1 MRATLR
7 AAGSAAMVLV
17 LVGTIST
24 PGRAQPPGAN
34 YDESKVGQ
42 YPPLDPLT
50 TSDGRKVTTPELWV
64 RVRRPELLRL
74 FETEMYGRVPSRTI
88 AHNAAPVSGIIEAR
102 ANVDVREP
110 TASAIVARSYADGT
124 IISGATYTQPFRPAY
139 QVRSEDAKALGG
151 KAVRREVSITFSGK
165 PDGPR
170 MDLLIYLPK
179 DAGESRP
186 VPAFLGLN
194 FGGNHTI
201 DRDPGIALARV
212 WKRTGRDRVPEPQV
226 APESSRGSAAS
237 QWPVERI
244 IGRGYALATM
254 DYEDIDPDFD
264 DGFKNGVHPLFYR
277 PGQARP
283 APDEWGSIAA
293 WAWGLS
299 RSLDYLE
306 TVPGIDAKKVAVMG
320 HSRLGKTALWA
331 GATDPRF
338 AVVISNNSGCG
349 GAALSRRIFGE
360 TVGRMNTVFPHWLCA
375 NFHKYSDHEDRLPFD
390 QHELIALIAP
400 RPVLVCSAE
409 EDLWADPKGEF
420 LGALGAD
427 PVYRLLGTDGLAVTE
442 MPKPARDSLVKS
454 TIGYRIRPGKHDVTS
469 DDWEA
474 YMDFVDHHLRRQGR

>member
-1 MRATLR
+1 MFLFLLDRRSTTLLR
-7 AAGSAAMVLV
+7 IAVVALAAITGSGPIA
-17 LVGTIST
+17 
-24 PGRAQPPGAN
+24 RAQPPGAN

-50 TSDGRKVTTPELWV
+50 TSDGRKVTTPDLWTQ
-64 RVRRPELLRL
+64 VRRPELLRL
-74 FETEMYGRVPSRTI
+74 FETEMYGRVPQPPEPIRPT
-88 AHNAAPVSGIIEAR
+88 
-102 ANVDVREP
+102 VRL
-110 TASAIVARSYADGT
+110 
-124 IISGATYTQPFRPAY
+124 
-139 QVRSEDAKALGG
+139 RSEDRDALGG
-151 KAVRREVSITFSGK
+151 TAIRREVTIAFTENL
-165 PDGPR
+165 DGPR

-179 DAGESRP
+179 DAGPSRR

-201 DRDPGIALARV
+201 HRDAGITLSRRWTRPAA
-212 WKRTGRDRVPEPQV
+212 GRPAQEHP
-226 APESSRGSAAS
+226 APESSRGSASS

-244 IGRGYALATM
+244 TGRGYALATAC
-254 DYEDIDPDFD
+254 YEDIDPDFD
-264 DGFKNGVHPLFYR
+264 DGFQNGVHPLFYR
-277 PGQARP
+277 PGQTRP
-283 APDEWGSIAA
+283 SPDEWGSIAA

-299 RSLDYLE
+299 RALDFLE
-306 TVPGIDAKKVAVMG
+306 TMPEIDAKKVAVMG
-320 HSRLGKTALWA
+320 HSRLGKTAMWA
-331 GATDPRF
+331 GASDPRF

-360 TVGRMNTVFPHWLCA
+360 TVGRMNISFPHWLCA
-375 NFHKYSDHEDRLPFD
+375 NFHKYSDHEERLPFD

-409 EDLWADPKGEF
+409 EDQWADPKGEF

-442 MPKPARDSLVKS
+442 MPKPARDSLIKS

-474 YMDFVDHHLRRQGR
+474 YMDFVDHHLRREGR